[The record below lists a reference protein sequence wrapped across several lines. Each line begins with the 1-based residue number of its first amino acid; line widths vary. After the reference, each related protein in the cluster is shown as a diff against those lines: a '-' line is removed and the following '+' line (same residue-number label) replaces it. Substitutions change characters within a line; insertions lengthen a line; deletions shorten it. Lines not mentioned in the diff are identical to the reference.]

1 MAATLSCVRGGF
13 DLGATTLWAED
24 GTVFVQGAYEHG
36 LSAFITPYV
45 GYLHLVP
52 RLIAAVSTQLP
63 LAAQAAAMALA
74 AALVQG
80 LVAGVAYVAVRAQ
93 RSAIWP
99 ALFVA
104 ATVAMVPVGPEVI
117 RAVANLQWFLLYG
130 AIIGQLWTPRR
141 RFGWFVTGAVLV
153 ATTTGSPFGFV
164 PAALAIARWVVQ
176 RRRATFAVAA
186 AGLLGVGAQL
196 PPMAQS
202 TRQLSSGL
210 HPDALTAGF
219 LRRVVADGV
228 LGVGRYVPGTL
239 STSIIPG
246 AVLTLLVCGL
256 VALLVRHRGLDQA
269 LVPALLVAAAGATFV
284 IPVTLTSLACIDPF
298 SGGRYFVAPALMW
311 LAAVVLLVTEAL
323 DGRVPSR
330 RAGQSPAGLVAAV
343 LLGASVVG
351 LVTSFHPVTTYGR
364 EQVPPWTTAVDQT
377 AKLCAGRSGDALV
390 SVPIAP
396 PGWAVTLT
404 CGEVDQ

>member
-1 MAATLSCVRGGF
+1 
-13 DLGATTLWAED
+13 
-24 GTVFVQGAYEHG
+24 
-36 LSAFITPYV
+36 
-45 GYLHLVP
+45 
-52 RLIAAVSTQLP
+52 
-63 LAAQAAAMALA
+63 
-74 AALVQG
+74 
-80 LVAGVAYVAVRAQ
+80 
-93 RSAIWP
+93 
-99 ALFVA
+99 
-104 ATVAMVPVGPEVI
+104 
-117 RAVANLQWFLLYG
+117 
-130 AIIGQLWTPRR
+130 
-141 RFGWFVTGAVLV
+141 
-153 ATTTGSPFGFV
+153 
-164 PAALAIARWVVQ
+164 
-176 RRRATFAVAA
+176 
-186 AGLLGVGAQL
+186 
-196 PPMAQS
+196 MAQS

-284 IPVTLTSLACIDPF
+284 IPVTLTSLAGVDPF
-298 SGGRYFVAPALMW
+298 SGGRYYVAPAL
-311 LAAVVLLVTEAL
+311 LFLTALVLLSADAL
-323 DGRVPSR
+323 IGRVPIR
-330 RAGQSPAGLVAAV
+330 RSTPSGTDIIASL
-343 LLGASVVG
+343 LLGAQVMG
-351 LVTSFHPVTTYGR
+351 LVTSFGPVTTYGR